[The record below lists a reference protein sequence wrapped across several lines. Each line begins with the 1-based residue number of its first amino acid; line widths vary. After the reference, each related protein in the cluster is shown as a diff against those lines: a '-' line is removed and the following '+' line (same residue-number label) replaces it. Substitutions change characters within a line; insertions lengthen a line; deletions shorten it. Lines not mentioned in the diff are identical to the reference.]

1 MRALFAFPDGFD
13 DYNTEVSSTCR
24 ARSRRRA
31 GFGTRPPVLDG
42 GDLRAGSV
50 SLGRVFVAPTS
61 FIDVFN
67 FTLSGPAAVSFDR
80 ASGGI
85 TGLTLT
91 SPEGVSVASASGAL
105 LTGDLGPGPYGAME
119 GVASGNGSYAI
130 TLGTAPEPAGW
141 MLFVAGLGLIALIAR
156 KRLKPGA

>member
-1 MRALFAFPDGFD
+1 MTTTLRCLLAAL
-13 DYNTEVSSTCR
+13 VL
-24 ARSRRRA
+24 A
-31 GFGTRPPVLDG
+31 GAPGSAHALVLDV
-42 GDLRAGSV
+42 GDLLAGPA

-85 TGLTLT
+85 AGLTLT
-91 SPEGVSVASASGAL
+91 SPEDASGASAGGAL
-105 LTGDLGPGPYGAME
+105 LAGDLDPGPYSASE
-119 GVASGNGSYAI
+119 GVGSGNGSYAI

-156 KRLKPGA
+156 KRLKSGA